1 MSHSPSLRRLEH
13 QELSPPAPGSRPA
26 ATDLP
31 ALVMIVLHFV
41 TSVRGC
47 YPSRF
52 GHAVRPSF
60 RSGVVS
66 SSAVSGA
73 EISGG
78 RNQRLPL
85 TQSAAT
91 HTSSAPSRR
100 CSYQQALAGLS
111 WLSFSPCP
119 RFARDAEEDGPRSVV
134 SPQTELPT
142 LATVER
148 TSWARTPGCGF
159 APLRSSRPQ
168 PLGQRCFSVALP
180 PEGLGVIE

>member
-1 MSHSPSLRRLEH
+1 MVEVPGTTRKHPYEPPLPCSGHRGAPAPFYLSHSPSLRRLKH
-13 QELSPPAPGSRPA
+13 RELSPPAPGSRPA

-41 TSVRGC
+41 TSVQGC

-111 WLSFSPCP
+111 WLSFSPPEICSGRRGGSSP
-119 RFARDAEEDGPRSVV
+119 VSRVV
-134 SPQTELPT
+134 TD
-142 LATVER
+142 
-148 TSWARTPGCGF
+148 
-159 APLRSSRPQ
+159 
-168 PLGQRCFSVALP
+168 
-180 PEGLGVIE
+180 